1 MVVLFYN
8 HTFLSDLGWMEMQ
21 EIGRR
26 HRKGNAA
33 ADDEEEKESDEF
45 DVDIEP
51 DKRYLINTSL
61 FSKREPV
68 EQQQSSNRVNCGT
81 YTDYEEILR
90 EVGFGLA
97 QILVLLG
104 VGLVVA
110 SDAVEVL
117 GISFIVQYIRL
128 PSEFDLKSWEVG
140 LLSSNTFVGMIVG
153 GYIWGG
159 LADINGRR
167 TVLILSLFFNSFFA
181 FVSSL
186 SPNFYSLLIF
196 RFLSGVG

>member
-1 MVVLFYN
+1 
-8 HTFLSDLGWMEMQ
+8 MEMQ

-61 FSKREPV
+61 FSKREPA